1 MIINKDV
8 MRDHNERSV
17 LQAIV
22 NHGPISRTEVSKL
35 LGLNK
40 VTVSDII
47 GSLTE
52 RKLVTSQGEARAAA
66 SGSGRRPEL
75 VAYNVTYG
83 YVINFSISGLTLE
96 MLVTQLDGRALEYS
110 QSPIDNLTVHQ
121 VVAKM
126 EEMVRQ
132 LPKFKVD
139 NGLQAISIAIFGV
152 VYQNEIIS
160 SPFVDFEDVDLVG
173 HFEQRYHVPVIME
186 NEANL
191 SAIFEQDYSKQELQ
205 SLVSISIHEGVGAG
219 ILLNKQLYTGN
230 YGRAG
235 EVGQMLLT
243 EPDKP
248 RQRLAKLTNFDQ
260 EWSQSALLAKAAH
273 LKGRPTYTLADLV
286 RANEQGD
293 AQITHLIE
301 DFCYQLAVVTSNLI
315 IAYDP
320 QLVFFNSP
328 LIDQLPEILK
338 NVQMKL
344 SFMPLVPPLVMSKD
358 VKYATLLGGASL
370 AIHKVLDMTGTR
382 LILHH

>member
-1 MIINKDV
+1 
-8 MRDHNERSV
+8 
-17 LQAIV
+17 
-22 NHGPISRTEVSKL
+22 
-35 LGLNK
+35 
-40 VTVSDII
+40 
-47 GSLTE
+47 
-52 RKLVTSQGEARAAA
+52 
-66 SGSGRRPEL
+66 
-75 VAYNVTYG
+75 
-83 YVINFSISGLTLE
+83 
-96 MLVTQLDGRALEYS
+96 
-110 QSPIDNLTVHQ
+110 
-121 VVAKM
+121 
-126 EEMVRQ
+126 
-132 LPKFKVD
+132 
-139 NGLQAISIAIFGV
+139 
-152 VYQNEIIS
+152 
-160 SPFVDFEDVDLVG
+160 
-173 HFEQRYHVPVIME
+173 ME

-243 EPDKP
+243 EPAKP
-248 RQRLAKLTNFDQ
+248 RRRLAKLTNFDQ
-260 EWSQSALLAKAAH
+260 EWSQSALLAKGAR
-273 LKGRPTYTLADLV
+273 LKGRPTYTLTDLV

-293 AQITHLIE
+293 AAITQLIE

-320 QLVFFNSP
+320 QLIFFNSP